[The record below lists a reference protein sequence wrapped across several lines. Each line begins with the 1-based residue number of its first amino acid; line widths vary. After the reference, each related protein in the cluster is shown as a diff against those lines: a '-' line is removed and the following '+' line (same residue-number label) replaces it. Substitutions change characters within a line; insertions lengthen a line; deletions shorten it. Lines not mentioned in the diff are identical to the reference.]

1 MNIEAERLK
10 TREHSACLVTSDFTD
25 CLVSLIKI
33 LITGSGDDLTPKVNV
48 YDNTVIYQICTKFGG

>member
-10 TREHSACLVTSDFTD
+10 TRGHSVCLVTSDFTD
-25 CLVSLIKI
+25 GLVSLIKI

-48 YDNTVIYQICTKFGG
+48 CDVSNMY